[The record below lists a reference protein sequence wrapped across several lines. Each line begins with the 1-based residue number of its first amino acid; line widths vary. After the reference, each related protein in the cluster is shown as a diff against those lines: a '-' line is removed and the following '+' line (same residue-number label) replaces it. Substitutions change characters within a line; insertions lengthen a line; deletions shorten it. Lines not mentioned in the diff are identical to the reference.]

1 MCGVRFA
8 RSRVKT
14 LTLALRAESGA
25 LILSEAGLSLCSGD
39 VDLPIGQI
47 DSVRCQLLIVLR
59 LFSDAHGTV
68 RLFHRQRRAAPQV
81 RIGLQL
87 RELIARL
94 RGAVRLDRCR
104 RAGGEQHGSHGGCD
118 QRPAEHHASMVD
130 SGHGLSPELRCISS
144 TRVPLLRFISSF
156 TAVALTS
163 AVLAEASSAST
174 RDSLARRSANIIRCS
189 ETALSADASL
199 VRASANSPEA

>member
-59 LFSDAHGTV
+59 LFGDAHGTV

-144 TRVPLLRFISSF
+144 I

-174 RDSLARRSANIIRCS
+174 RDSLASRSAIGILCS
-189 ETALSADASL
+189 ETAVSADASL
-199 VRASANSPEA
+199 VRASASSPEA